1 MNELEDRLREAFA
14 HRAEHTV
21 VQHGMQ
27 RSQRPLPAVIRL
39 DTEAGGRPL
48 SKGSGGTRRGMMAVA
63 AAIVLVVVGVG
74 IVASWNDPPTAPGE
88 QQPAPTLPVLSVDVS
103 DPTAVSLDALN
114 GPGTLLD
121 RTYLALDQER
131 IPDGVTIEQEG
142 GALIANADLYGD
154 AGRVEDA
161 FTYTYNASLVLD
173 DGSTFWIQIV
183 DDADNS
189 LDFAYECAVE
199 SLVEPIES
207 GRIVATNGNALCL
220 YLGDSVISMV
230 PIDTSEDFDPD
241 VAVGRDV
248 FEQLQFIEVDE
259 MPVFELP
266 LGPGRDEPADVA
278 FAGTLSGV
286 RWAATVAPGALRTM
300 FTYVDG
306 KEQGGFEN
314 DRSSQPDDAAVTGVD
329 GSIDAIPGLGTILYG
344 FAPPSATNVIV
355 TTSDGEF
362 ARLPLRRRELE
373 SYFAV
378 PVPDSITVTNLT
390 FVARDGSMV
399 TDVDLPPL
407 PKGLGGGYD
416 GLFTTT
422 RNKPP
427 QVILAPASTTPAE

>member
-27 RSQRPLPAVIRL
+27 QSQRPSPAVIRL

-103 DPTAVSLDALN
+103 DPTAVSLDELN

-121 RTYLALDQER
+121 RTYLALDKER
-131 IPDGVTIEQEG
+131 IPDGVTIEQAG

-154 AGRVEDA
+154 SGRVEDA
-161 FTYTYNASLVLD
+161 FTYTYNVSLVLD

-183 DDADNS
+183 DDTDNS
-189 LDFAYECAVE
+189 LDLAYECAVE
-199 SLVEPIES
+199 SLVESTERR
-207 GRIVATNGNALCL
+207 RIVARGKALCL
-220 YLGDSVISMV
+220 YLGESMISMV
-230 PIDTSEDFDPD
+230 PMDTSEYFDPD
-241 VAVGRDV
+241 MAVGRDV

-314 DRSSQPDDAAVTGVD
+314 DRSSQPDDAAVTGVE

-355 TTSDGEF
+355 VTRDGEF

-378 PVPDSITVTNLT
+378 PVPDSIAVTSLT
-390 FVARDGSMV
+390 FVAQDGSIV
-399 TDVDLPPL
+399 TDVDMPPL
-407 PKGLGGGYD
+407 PKGLGGGYG